1 MEGFNWVCATLVT
14 AGNYVDQESQ
24 IVNGI
29 SFDGFASIED
39 ILHRRSY
46 KETNE
51 TNPHFQKF
59 QKYVSENDLTDF
71 SSAVS
76 SSIYQDLAS
85 TFN

>member
-1 MEGFNWVCATLVT
+1 MKF
-14 AGNYVDQESQ
+14 
-24 IVNGI
+24 
-29 SFDGFASIED
+29 SFDGFGLSED

-46 KETNE
+46 KESNE
-51 TNPHFQKF
+51 PNPHFQKF